1 MRFNEQVLATIR
13 ANKPILFG
21 FAIVAAVGEVLYW
34 SLEVGPDTWGQII
47 VYTALLVFGWYL
59 GYRHVNVEK
68 PPGYLIADAVSASW
82 RIAILTLVVTECG
95 GLISI
100 KDTISWDMLPLW
112 CLQYFLAF
120 SPTFLVASLIRRTKD
135 RRAERPPTLDL
146 SEAISGN
153 KGLRQG
159 ILSERFWIMV
169 VALSQ
174 VSVLVYS
181 IVKDMGE

>member
-21 FAIVAAVGEVLYW
+21 FAIVVTVGEVLYW
-34 SLEVGPDTWGQII
+34 SLEVGPDTLGQII

-68 PPGYLIADAVSASW
+68 SPGYLVDDAVSTSW

-95 GLISI
+95 RLISI
-100 KDTISWDMLPLW
+100 RDTILWDMLPLW
-112 CLQYFLAF
+112 GLQYFLAF
-120 SPTFLVASLIRRTKD
+120 SPTFLAASLIRRTKN
-135 RRAERPPTLDL
+135 RRAERPSTSDL
-146 SEAISGN
+146 ISGN
-153 KGLRQG
+153 TGLRQG
-159 ILSERFWIMV
+159 TRSERFWIMV

-174 VSVLVYS
+174 VAFLVYS
-181 IVKDMGE
+181 VVKDLRT